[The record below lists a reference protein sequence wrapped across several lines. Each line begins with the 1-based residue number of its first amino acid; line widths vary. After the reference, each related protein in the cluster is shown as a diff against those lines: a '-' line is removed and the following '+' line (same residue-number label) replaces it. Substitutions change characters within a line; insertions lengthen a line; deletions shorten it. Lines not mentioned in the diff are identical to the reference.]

1 MAPSTLTA
9 MRWEDLSIWT
19 RTSARA
25 GVGARPVIV
34 KTDIIAPANSSP
46 ASHPPDNRFMTA
58 LRRLP
63 LTEEMMSFSTT
74 PCKGGDDARAP
85 AVAVNLNPLPVARL

>member
-25 GVGARPVIV
+25 GVGARPAIV
-34 KTDIIAPANSSP
+34 KTDIVTPANSSL
-46 ASHPPDNRFMTA
+46 ASHPPGNRFMIA

-63 LTEEMMSFSTT
+63 LTGDMMSFSTT
-74 PCKGGDDARAP
+74 PCKGGDDARVP
-85 AVAVNLNPLPVARL
+85 AVAVNLNPPPADRS